1 MHYWA
6 PVTAGIG
13 TMLERRMVHLP
24 RCAALQAAFRPG
36 HQLRLRQSQIVLP
49 PKTTNL
55 PLSVPPSLNRQHL
68 AKNEL
73 SKVVLDFRNKTTGPD
88 PINRSPEQTSQFS

>member
-24 RCAALQAAFRPG
+24 RCVALQAAFRPG
-36 HQLRLRQSQIVLP
+36 HQLKLRQSQIVLP

-73 SKVVLDFRNKTTGPD
+73 SKVVIRLQ
-88 PINRSPEQTSQFS
+88 EQDHWP